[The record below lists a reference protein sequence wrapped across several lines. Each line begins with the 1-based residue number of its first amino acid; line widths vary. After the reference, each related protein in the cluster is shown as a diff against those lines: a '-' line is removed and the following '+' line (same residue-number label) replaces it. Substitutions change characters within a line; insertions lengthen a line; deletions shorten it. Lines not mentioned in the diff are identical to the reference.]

1 MTKLTRLN
9 RHVRDRDR
17 SVGQSIVELA
27 LVLPV
32 VLLILMVGLDFGRVF
47 LGWVNLNNTARIA
60 ANFAATNATA
70 LTGIGPI
77 HDNAIDRYEAL
88 IAADATA
95 INCELPDPIPE
106 PTFPGGTG
114 LGQLAHVAIDCD
126 FGVITPIISSI
137 MGNVVTI
144 SASSDFPIRNGIVA
158 GVPVGGGGSVHAAF
172 NVSPVS
178 GEGSAASPLHVT
190 YTDVSTGS
198 PTSYQWDLNGDT
210 VIDSAQ
216 VGNSPSLLTFD
227 FTVPGTYVAKL
238 TVSNGISTS
247 SATQTITVNPPPGPV
262 VAFLSNPVGG
272 TAPLT
277 VTFTNNSTGDV
288 PLTYDWDFG
297 DGTPHVTTKNAN
309 HTFNSQGT
317 FTVTLTVTDTNGLSN
332 AGTAT
337 IIVSPAIAMCT
348 VPDFTGM
355 MTSDNIQVLW
365 QQAGFTQ
372 NVIFQPSRG
381 GGQPEYL
388 IKKQDLRKDTSEPCA
403 TAVQT
408 VFK

>member
-1 MTKLTRLN
+1 MTTLTDLIRRV
-9 RHVRDRDR
+9 RHRDR

-32 VLLILMVGLDFGRVF
+32 ILLILMVGLDFGRVF

-70 LTGIGPI
+70 LTGTGPI

-106 PTFPGGTG
+106 PTYPGGTA

-126 FGVITPIISSI
+126 FGVITPIISNI
-137 MGNVVTI
+137 MGSTVTI
-144 SASSDFPIRNGIVA
+144 TASSDFPIRNGIIA
-158 GVPVGGGGSVHAAF
+158 GVPAGGGGSVHAAF

-178 GEGSAASPLHVT
+178 GEGSLATPLHVT

-210 VIDSAQ
+210 VIDSTQ
-216 VGNSPSLLTFD
+216 VGNSPALLTFD

-238 TVSNGISTS
+238 TVSNGTSTS
-247 SATQTITVNPPPGPV
+247 SATQTITVNAPPGPV
-262 VAFLSNPVGG
+262 VAFVSNPVGG
-272 TAPLT
+272 TVPLA
-277 VTFTNNSTGDV
+277 VSFTNNSTGDA

-297 DGTPHVTTKNAN
+297 DGSAHVSTKNTS
-309 HTFNSQGT
+309 HTYTTQGT
-317 FTVTLTVTDTNGLSN
+317 FTVTLTVTDVNGLSN

-337 IIVSPAIAMCT
+337 ITVTPAVAQCT
-348 VPDFTGM
+348 VPDFRGQN
-355 MTSDNIQVLW
+355 SGNNIQGQW
-365 QQAGFTQ
+365 NAAGFTTT
-372 NVIFQPSRG
+372 VIFSPGRP
-381 GGQPEYL
+381 PEYT
-388 IKKQDLRKDTSEPCA
+388 INKQQLAKNSTQPCA

-408 VFK
+408 VFDKP